1 MYTALHPA
9 TINNRTDAIKRLPH
23 VGANYTRVPRL
34 SIDEEA
40 DIDLKNKHNQTPLDY
55 ALERK
60 FLK

>member
-1 MYTALHPA
+1 MSSNVCRMWELMWTE
-9 TINNRTDAIKRLPH
+9 KPH

-40 DIDLKNKHNQTPLDY
+40 DIDLKNKHNQTPLAY